1 MTEPA
6 DSSPTLRDDDLVLEP
21 TSGADDLHGFAVLH
35 EGERIG
41 TVALQSAH
49 GKAGRRLGTMRWN
62 LSSAPG
68 AMVASR
74 ALRLGVGYAFD
85 QLGWTRIE
93 ARVPADDALGQRAA
107 SIAGLRREGI
117 ARSPGGEPD
126 LVLLGRIV
134 DDPPAF
140 SRDGFVAILNAGL
153 PRKRVIGQGILRDR
167 DGRVLLCE
175 LTYKR
180 EWDLPGGVVEVG
192 ESPAT
197 GLVRELEEELGITV
211 EVEGLVTMNWLPA
224 WSRWDDACLFV
235 FDLGVVDAELV
246 EQMVL
251 QRTEI
256 AAVHWCDLDTVRER
270 ATLATTELLESL
282 ADAPLPAYRE
292 APRQP
297 DPVRDQAR

>member
-6 DSSPTLRDDDLVLEP
+6 DASALLRDDDLVLEP
-21 TSGADDLHGFAVLH
+21 TSGAEDLHGFAVVYG
-35 EGERIG
+35 GERIG
-41 TVALQSAH
+41 TVALQRSP
-49 GKAGRRLGTMRWN
+49 GKAGRTLGSMRWKF
-62 LSSAPG
+62 STGPG

-74 ALRLGVGYAFD
+74 ALRIGVEYAFT
-85 QLGWTRIE
+85 QLGWTRVE
-93 ARVPADDALGQRAA
+93 ARVPADDPLGLRAA

-117 ARSPGGEPD
+117 ARAPRGEVEQ
-126 LVLLGRIV
+126 VLLARVV

-153 PRKRVIGQGILRDR
+153 PRKRVIGQGVLRDR

-175 LTYKR
+175 LTYKG

-211 EVEGLVTMNWLPA
+211 TIDGLVTMNWLPP

-235 FDLGVVDAELV
+235 FDLGVVDADLV
-246 EQMVL
+246 DQMVL
-251 QRTEI
+251 QRSEI
-256 AAVHWCDLDTVRER
+256 AAVHWCDLETVREK

-292 APRQP
+292 APQQP
-297 DPVRDQAR
+297 D

>member
-1 MTEPA
+1 MTDA
-6 DSSPTLRDDDLVLEP
+6 SSVLRDDDLVLEP
-21 TSGADDLHGFAVLH
+21 TSGTDELDGFAVIY
-35 EGERIG
+35 GDERIG
-41 TVALQSAH
+41 TVALQRAP
-49 GKAGRRLGTMRWN
+49 GKAGRTLGSMRWN
-62 LSSAPG
+62 FSSGPG

-74 ALRLGVGYAFD
+74 ALRIGVEYAFD

-93 ARVPADDALGQRAA
+93 ARVPVDDTLGLRAA

-117 ARSPGGEPD
+117 ARSPGGLAD
-126 LVLLGRIV
+126 LALLGRVV

-153 PRKRVIGQGILRDR
+153 PRKRVIGQGVLRDR

-175 LTYKR
+175 LTYKK

-197 GLVRELEEELGITV
+197 GLVRELEEELGVTV
-211 EVEGLVTMNWLPA
+211 SIEGLVTMNWLPP

-235 FDLGVVDAELV
+235 FDLGSVDAEIV

-256 AAVHWCDLDTVRER
+256 AAIHWCDLETVRAK

-282 ADAPLPAYRE
+282 DAAPLPAYRE

-297 DPVRDQAR
+297 E